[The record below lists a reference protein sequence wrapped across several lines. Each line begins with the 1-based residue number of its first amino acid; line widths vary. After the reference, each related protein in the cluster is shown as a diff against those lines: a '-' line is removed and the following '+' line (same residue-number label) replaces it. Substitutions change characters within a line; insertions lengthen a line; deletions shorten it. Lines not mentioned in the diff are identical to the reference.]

1 MIRIVHIVNQFFAG
15 IGGEDKADIAV
26 GVTEGAVGAARGLQS
41 QLAGRGQVVAT
52 IHFGDNYF
60 HEHKDDAVAAIL
72 AELEKHRPDVVVAG
86 PAFNAG
92 RYGLACVE
100 ICQTVSERLGLPCV
114 TGMEPENPAVSVY
127 RDAHNE
133 KVFLFPTAETAAGM
147 AAALKTIA
155 PFACR
160 LALGE
165 EIGAA
170 DAEGY
175 LPRGIRRLSR
185 VDRTAA
191 ERAIDM
197 LLAKVAGQPFE
208 TEVPM
213 EVWDKVAPAAPLSDV
228 AAAKLA
234 VICTGG
240 VVPWGNPDRFK
251 TYRNT
256 FWRKYNFAELK
267 TLESG
272 KWEAVHGGYNV
283 AFMNQNPHY
292 GMPLDA
298 LRSLESEGKIGR
310 GKLYPAYYVIPG
322 NQGSP
327 AVMRRVG
334 QEIGADLRKE
344 GIDGALLV
352 AT

>member
-15 IGGEDKADIAV
+15 IGGEDKASVAV
-26 GVTEGAVGAARGLQS
+26 GVSEGAAGAARRLQA
-41 QLAGRGQVVAT
+41 QLAERGQVIAT

-60 HEHKDDAVAAIL
+60 HEHKEDANAAIL
-72 AELEKHRPDVVVAG
+72 AELEKRRPDVVVAG

-100 ICQTVSERLGLPCV
+100 ICQKVSERLGLPCV
-114 TGMEPENPAVSVY
+114 TGMDPENPAVSAY
-127 RDAHNE
+127 RDAHND

-147 AAALKTIA
+147 LAALNTMA

-165 EIGAA
+165 GIGAA
-170 DAEGY
+170 HGEGY
-175 LPRGIRRLSR
+175 VPRGIRRLTR
-185 VDRTAA
+185 VDRPAVD
-191 ERAIDM
+191 RAIDM
-197 LLAKVAGQPFE
+197 LLAKAAGQPFE

-213 EVWDKVAPAAPLSDV
+213 EVWDKVAPAAPLADV

-240 VVPWGNPDRFK
+240 VVPWGNPDGFK

-256 FWRKYNFAELK
+256 FWRKYDFAELK
-267 TLESG
+267 SLEPG

-292 GMPLDA
+292 GVPLDA
-298 LRSLESEGKIGR
+298 LRTLEAEGKIGR

-327 AVMRRVG
+327 TVMRRVG
-334 QEIGADLRKE
+334 QEIGADLHKE
-344 GIDGALLV
+344 GIDGVLLV

>member
-1 MIRIVHIVNQFFAG
+1 MIRIVHILNQFFAG
-15 IGGEDKADIAV
+15 IGGEDKADIP
-26 GVTEGAVGAARGLQS
+26 VTVVEGCAGAARGLQT
-41 QLAGRGQVVAT
+41 QLADRAQITAT
-52 IHFGDNYF
+52 IYFGDNYF
-60 HEHKDDAVAAIL
+60 HEHKESALAAI
-72 AELEKHRPDVVVAG
+72 AAALEKQPADVVVAG

-100 ICQTVSERLGLPCV
+100 ICQTVSERLGLRCV
-114 TGMEPENPAVSVY
+114 TGMEPENPGVSVY
-127 RDAHNE
+127 RDYHND
-133 KVFLFPTAETAAGM
+133 KIFLLPTAETAAGM
-147 AAALKTIA
+147 ARALTALA

-160 LALGE
+160 LANGE
-165 EIGAA
+165 EIGPAA
-170 DAEGY
+170 AEGY
-175 LPRGIRRLSR
+175 LPRGIRRLVQ
-185 VDRTAA
+185 VDRTGAD
-191 ERAIDM
+191 RAIDM
-197 LLAKVAGQPFE
+197 LLAKLAGQPFT
-208 TEVPM
+208 TEIPM
-213 EVWDKVAPAAPLSDV
+213 EVWDKVEPAAPLADASS
-228 AAAKLA
+228 ANLA

-240 VVPWGNPDRFK
+240 VVPWGNPDGFK

-267 TLESG
+267 ALEPG

-298 LRSLESEGKIGR
+298 LRALEADGKIGR

-334 QEIGADLRKE
+334 QEISADLKKDGVE
-344 GIDGALLV
+344 GVLLV

>member
-15 IGGEDKADIAV
+15 IGGEDKADMAV
-26 GVTEGAVGAARGLQS
+26 GVIDGAAGAARGLEA
-41 QLAGRGQVVAT
+41 QLAGSGQVVAT

-60 HEHKDDAVAAIL
+60 HENKDEAVAAIL
-72 AELEKHRPDVVVAG
+72 AGLEKHKPDVVVAG

-100 ICQTVSERLGLPCV
+100 ICQLVSERLGLPCV
-114 TGMEPENPAVSVY
+114 TGMEPENPAISSY
-127 RDAHNE
+127 RDAHND
-133 KVFLFPTAETAAGM
+133 KVFLFPTAENTAGM

-165 EIGAA
+165 EIGPAA
-170 DAEGY
+170 AEGY
-175 LPRGIRRLSR
+175 VPRGIRRLAR
-185 VDRTAA
+185 VDRPAVD
-191 ERAIDM
+191 RAIDM
-197 LLAKVAGQPFE
+197 LLAKVAGEPFE

-213 EVWDKVAPAAPLSDV
+213 EVWDKVAPAAALADV
-228 AAAKLA
+228 SNAKLA

-240 VVPWGNPDRFK
+240 VVPWGNPDGFK

-267 TLESG
+267 ALESG
-272 KWEAVHGGYNV
+272 QWEAVHGGYNV

-298 LRSLESEGKIGR
+298 LRSLEAEGKIGR
-310 GKLYPAYYVIPG
+310 GNLYPAYYVIPG

-344 GIDGALLV
+344 GVNGVLLV

>member
-1 MIRIVHIVNQFFAG
+1 MIRVVHILNQFFAG
-15 IGGEDKADIAV
+15 VGGEEKADIPVAV
-26 GVTEGAVGAARGLQS
+26 SDGAAGAARGLQA
-41 QLAGRGQVVAT
+41 QLTDQGQVVAT
-52 IHFGDNYF
+52 IYFGDNYF
-60 HEHKDDAVAAIL
+60 HEHKDDAIAALL
-72 AELEKHRPDVVVAG
+72 AAVDKQQPDVVVAG

-100 ICQTVSERLGLPCV
+100 ICQAVSERSGLRCV
-114 TGMEPENPAVSVY
+114 TGMEPENPGVSVY
-127 RDAHNE
+127 RDYHND
-133 KVFLFPTAETAAGM
+133 KVFLLPSAETASGM
-147 AAALKTIA
+147 ARALTAMA

-160 LALGE
+160 LANGD
-165 EIGAA
+165 EIGPA

-175 LPRGIRRLSR
+175 LPRGIRRLVR
-185 VDRTAA
+185 VEKTGAD
-191 ERAIDM
+191 RAIDM
-197 LLAKVAGQPFE
+197 LLAKVGGRPFK

-213 EVWDKVAPAAPLSDV
+213 EVWDRVEPAAPLADV
-228 AAAKLA
+228 AAANLA

-240 VVPWGNPDRFK
+240 VVPWGNPDGFK

-267 TLESG
+267 ALDPG

-283 AFMNQNPHY
+283 AFMNQNPHF

-298 LRSLESEGKIGR
+298 LRQLETEGKIGR

-334 QEIGADLRKE
+334 QEICADLKNDGVE
-344 GIDGALLV
+344 GVLLV

>member
-1 MIRIVHIVNQFFAG
+1 M
-15 IGGEDKADIAV
+15 
-26 GVTEGAVGAARGLQS
+26 T
-41 QLAGRGQVVAT
+41 
-52 IHFGDNYF
+52 
-60 HEHKDDAVAAIL
+60 
-72 AELEKHRPDVVVAG
+72 
-86 PAFNAG
+86 
-92 RYGLACVE
+92 
-100 ICQTVSERLGLPCV
+100 
-114 TGMEPENPAVSVY
+114 
-127 RDAHNE
+127 
-133 KVFLFPTAETAAGM
+133 
-147 AAALKTIA
+147 

-170 DAEGY
+170 VAEGY
-175 LPRGIRRLSR
+175 VARGIRRLAR
-185 VDRTAA
+185 VDRPAVD
-191 ERAIDM
+191 RAIDM
-197 LLAKVAGQPFE
+197 LLAKVAGEPFE

-213 EVWDKVAPAAPLSDV
+213 EVWDTVAPAAALADV
-228 AAAKLA
+228 SNAKLA

-240 VVPWGNPDRFK
+240 VVPWGNPDGFK

-256 FWRKYNFAELK
+256 FWRKYDFAELK
-267 TLESG
+267 SLESG
-272 KWEAVHGGYNV
+272 QWEAVHGGYNV

-298 LRSLESEGKIGR
+298 LRALEAEGKIGR
-310 GKLYPAYYVIPG
+310 GNLYPAYYVIPG

-344 GIDGALLV
+344 GVDGVLLV

>member
-26 GVTEGAVGAARGLQS
+26 GVADGAAGAARGLQS
-41 QLAGRGQVVAT
+41 QLAGRGQVIAT

-60 HEHKDDAVAAIL
+60 HEHKDEAVAAIL
-72 AELEKHRPDVVVAG
+72 AGLEKHRPDVVVAG

-100 ICQTVSERLGLPCV
+100 ICQTVSERLRLPCV
-114 TGMEPENPAVSVY
+114 TGMELDNPAIGSY
-127 RDAHNE
+127 RDFHNE

-147 AAALKTIA
+147 ARALAVMT

-170 DAEGY
+170 VDEGY
-175 LPRGIRRLSR
+175 VARGIRRLTR
-185 VDRTAA
+185 VDRPAVD
-191 ERAIDM
+191 RAIDM
-197 LLAKVAGQPFE
+197 LLAKVAGEPFE

-213 EVWDKVAPAAPLSDV
+213 EVWDRVTPAAPLADV

-240 VVPWGNPDRFK
+240 VVPWGNPDGFK

-267 TLESG
+267 SLESG
-272 KWEAVHGGYNV
+272 QWEAVHGGYNV

-298 LRSLESEGKIGR
+298 LRTLESEGKIGR
-310 GKLYPAYYVIPG
+310 GNLYPAYYVIPG

-334 QEIGADLRKE
+334 QEIGADLLKE
-344 GIDGALLV
+344 GVDGVLLV

>member
-1 MIRIVHIVNQFFAG
+1 MAVAV
-15 IGGEDKADIAV
+15 AD
-26 GVTEGAVGAARGLQS
+26 GAAGAARGLQQ
-41 QLAGRGQVVAT
+41 QLGERGQVVAT
-52 IHFGDNYF
+52 LYFGDNYF
-60 HEHKDDAVAAIL
+60 HEHKEQALNAIIAA
-72 AELEKHRPDVVVAG
+72 LEKQNADVVVTG

-100 ICQTVSERLGLPCV
+100 ICQTVSEKLGLRCV
-114 TGMEPENPAVSVY
+114 TGMEPENPGVGVY
-127 RDAHNE
+127 RDYHND
-133 KVFLFPTAETAAGM
+133 KVFLLPTGESAAGM
-147 AAALKTIA
+147 TRALTALA

-160 LALGE
+160 LAAGD
-165 EIGAA
+165 EIGPARI
-170 DAEGY
+170 EGY
-175 LPRGIRRLSR
+175 LPRGIRRLVR
-185 VDRTAA
+185 A
-191 ERAIDM
+191 ERSGADRAVEM
-197 LLAKVAGQPFE
+197 LLAKLAGKPFT
-208 TEVPM
+208 TEIPM
-213 EVWDKVAPAAPLSDV
+213 EVWDKVEPAAPLAD
-228 AAAKLA
+228 AAAANLA

-240 VVPWGNPDRFK
+240 VVPWGNPDGFK

-267 TLESG
+267 SLEAG

-283 AFMNQNPHY
+283 AFMNRNPHY

-298 LRSLESEGKIGR
+298 LRQLEADGKIGR

-334 QEIGADLRKE
+334 QEIAADLKK
-344 GIDGALLV
+344 DGVNGVLLV

>member
-1 MIRIVHIVNQFFAG
+1 MVRVAHILNQFFAG
-15 IGGEDKADIAV
+15 IGGEEKAGTAV
-26 GVTEGAVGAARGLQS
+26 GVTDGAAGAARGLEG
-41 QLAGRGQVVAT
+41 QLAGRGQVIAT

-60 HEHKDDAVAAIL
+60 HEHKDEATAAIL
-72 AELEKHRPDVVVAG
+72 SELEKCKPDVVVAG

-100 ICQTVSERLGLPCV
+100 ICLAASERLGIPGI
-114 TGMEPENPAVSVY
+114 TGMEPENPAVSLY

-147 AAALKTIA
+147 SGALKAIA

-160 LALGE
+160 LGLGE
-165 EIGAA
+165 EIGPAQG
-170 DAEGY
+170 EGY
-175 LPRGIRRLSR
+175 VPRGIRRLTRSDR
-185 VDRTAA
+185 PAVD
-191 ERAIDM
+191 RAIDM
-197 LLAKVAGQPFE
+197 LLAKVAGEPFQ

-213 EVWDKVAPAAPLSDV
+213 EVWDRVAPAAPLRD
-228 AAAKLA
+228 AASAKLA

-240 VVPWGNPDRFK
+240 VVPWGNPDGFK

-267 TLESG
+267 ALEPG

-292 GMPLDA
+292 GVPLDA
-298 LRSLESEGKIGR
+298 LRELEAEGRIGS

-334 QEIGADLRKE
+334 QEIGADLKQE
-344 GIDGALLV
+344 GIDGVLLV

>member
-1 MIRIVHIVNQFFAG
+1 MTRIVQIVNQFFGG
-15 IGGEDKADIAV
+15 IGGEDKADMAV
-26 GVTEGAVGAARGLQS
+26 GIVEGVAGAARGLQA
-41 QLAGRGQVVAT
+41 QLAEQAQVVAT
-52 IHFGDNYF
+52 IYFGDNYF
-60 HEHKDDAVAAIL
+60 HEHKDEAMAAIL
-72 AELEKHRPDVVVAG
+72 AAVAKWRPDAVVAG

-100 ICQTVSERLGLPCV
+100 ICQAVSDRLGIRCV

-127 RDAHNE
+127 RDYHNE
-133 KVFLFPTAETAAGM
+133 KIFLFATAETAAGM
-147 AAALKTIA
+147 IPALKTIA

-160 LALGE
+160 LALGA

-170 DAEGY
+170 AAEGY
-175 LPRGIRRLSR
+175 VARGIRRLTR
-185 VDRTAA
+185 VDRPAVD
-191 ERAIDM
+191 RAIDM
-197 LLAKVAGQPFE
+197 LLAKVADAPFE

-213 EVWDKVAPAAPLSDV
+213 EVWDTVAPAPPLADASG
-228 AAAKLA
+228 AKLA

-240 VVPWGNPDRFK
+240 VVPWGNPDGFK
-251 TYRNT
+251 TYRNN

-267 TLESG
+267 ALECG

-298 LRSLESEGKIGR
+298 LRSLEAEGKIGR

-344 GIDGALLV
+344 GVDGVLLV

>member
-15 IGGEDKADIAV
+15 IGGEDKAGIAV
-26 GVTEGAVGAARGLQS
+26 GVNEGAVGAARGLQA
-41 QLAGRGQVVAT
+41 QLGDRAQVVAT

-60 HEHKDDAVAAIL
+60 HEHKEEALTAVV
-72 AELEKHRPDVVVAG
+72 AEVEKQRPELVVAG

-100 ICQTVSERLGLPCV
+100 ICLALSERLGVRCV
-114 TGMEPENPAVSVY
+114 TGMEPENPAVSLY

-133 KVFLFPTAETAAGM
+133 KVFLFPTSETAAGM
-147 AAALKTIA
+147 TAALKLIA
-155 PFACR
+155 PFVFR
-160 LALGE
+160 LALNE
-165 EIGAA
+165 EIGPAA
-170 DAEGY
+170 TEGY
-175 LPRGIRRLSR
+175 IGRGIRRLTR
-185 VDRTAA
+185 VDRPAA

-197 LLAKVAGQPFE
+197 LLAKVAGEPFE
-208 TEVPM
+208 TEIPM
-213 EVWDKVAPAAPLSDV
+213 EVWDKVAPAAPLADV

-240 VVPWGNPDRFK
+240 VVPWGNPDGFK

-267 TLESG
+267 ALESG

-298 LRSLESEGKIGR
+298 LRSLEAEGRIGP

-334 QEIGADLRKE
+334 QEIGADLKKE
-344 GIDGALLV
+344 GIDGVLLV

>member
-15 IGGEDKADIAV
+15 IGGEDKADRVV
-26 GVTEGAVGAARGLQS
+26 GVIEGAAGAARGLQS
-41 QLAGRGQVVAT
+41 QLGEQAQVVAT
-52 IHFGDNYF
+52 VYFGDNYF
-60 HEHKDDAVAAIL
+60 HEHKDEAVAAIL
-72 AELEKHRPDVVVAG
+72 AELEKRQADAVVAG

-100 ICQTVSERLGLPCV
+100 ICQTVSERLGLRCV
-114 TGMEPENPAVSVY
+114 TGMEAENPAVGLY
-127 RDAHNE
+127 RDYHND
-133 KVFLFPTAETAAGM
+133 KVFLFATTESTTGM
-147 AAALKTIA
+147 IPALKSIA
-155 PFACR
+155 PFVCR

-175 LPRGIRRLSR
+175 VPRGIRRLTR
-185 VDRTAA
+185 VDRPAVD
-191 ERAIDM
+191 RAIDM
-197 LLAKVAGQPFE
+197 LLAKVAGEPFK

-213 EVWDKVAPAAPLSDV
+213 EVWDKVAPAPPLADV
-228 AAAKLA
+228 SGAKLA

-240 VVPWGNPDRFK
+240 VVPWGNPDGFK
-251 TYRNT
+251 TYRNN

-298 LRSLESEGKIGR
+298 LRSLEAEGKIGR

-334 QEIGADLRKE
+334 QEIGAELRKE
-344 GIDGALLV
+344 GVDGVLLV